1 MLSHVT
7 IRNTNEKHRGCQDR
21 PTEPLP
27 SRHKKIRQMEQIE
40 KLMEMKQKIKK
51 ELRSVSR
58 PGLPFGRDLR

>member
-1 MLSHVT
+1 MD
-7 IRNTNEKHRGCQDR
+7 EKHRDGDDR
-21 PTEPLP
+21 RTEPLP
-27 SRHKKIRQMEQIE
+27 SRHNKIRQMEQIE